1 MLHIFETIDP
11 SRRVHHYSQ
20 INKPRIHQM
29 TYSTDIQDFLNLN
42 KKGDHTG
49 NLGDGLAEASI
60 EQYGGE
66 KAFLETWQGA
76 CYDTTNINGWQ
87 DTAEV
92 VKFYNKN
99 RDDILM
105 FFSLVA
111 DEEGYED
118 EAEMI
123 AKWNFLD
130 NTLTANQVRIALT
143 DTTSENHGLV
153 AQAAALAVAQEAAR
167 YYKMFVDNKSSEK

>member
-1 MLHIFETIDP
+1 M
-11 SRRVHHYSQ
+11 
-20 INKPRIHQM
+20 
-29 TYSTDIQDFLNLN
+29 
-42 KKGDHTG
+42 
-49 NLGDGLAEASI
+49 
-60 EQYGGE
+60 
-66 KAFLETWQGA
+66 
-76 CYDTTNINGWQ
+76 
-87 DTAEV
+87 
-92 VKFYNKN
+92 KFYNKN

>member
-1 MLHIFETIDP
+1 
-11 SRRVHHYSQ
+11 
-20 INKPRIHQM
+20 M
-29 TYSTDIQDFLNLN
+29 TYSADIQDFLNLN
-42 KKGDHTG
+42 GKGDHSG

-66 KAFLETWQGA
+66 KAFLEAWQYACNGIGGA
-76 CYDTTNINGWQ
+76 AGWQ
-87 DTAEV
+87 DKAEV
-92 VKFYNKN
+92 VGFYDKN

>member
-1 MLHIFETIDP
+1 
-11 SRRVHHYSQ
+11 
-20 INKPRIHQM
+20 M
-29 TYSTDIQDFLNLN
+29 TYSTDIQNFLNLN

-66 KAFLETWQGA
+66 KAFLETWQYA
-76 CYDTTNINGWQ
+76 CNDTTNINGWR
-87 DTAEV
+87 DKAEV

-118 EAEMI
+118 EAELI
-123 AKWNFLD
+123 SKWNFLD

-167 YYKMFVDNKSSEK
+167 YYKMFVDNKSSDK